1 MNSRPLTVLA
11 AAVAVAGVMALAAGP
26 SGAQIMARTPPQ
38 GAAPTATPLPPAEA
52 PDWRTVAPDNL
63 LVIDTTKGR
72 ILVELEPRIA
82 PQSVERIR
90 TLTNRGFY
98 DGLKFHR
105 VITGFMAQTG
115 DPLGTGAGG
124 SDLPDVP
131 GEFSFRRGRNP
142 DFAIVPNAATGGV
155 RAILGSMP
163 IQTQPDAQMFVTADM
178 KVDAGGLFCPGV
190 AGMARSGDPNS
201 ANSQFYLMTGAN
213 ANLNGTYTTFGRV
226 VDGMPALKALNA
238 GANDSDGAVGPN
250 ADLMTKVQ
258 IASAI
263 PEPQR
268 PVVKVLLPTSP
279 AFVQRYE
286 AARARLGLNFGIC
299 DVETPSIVTGG

>member
-11 AAVAVAGVMALAAGP
+11 AAVAGVMALAASP
-26 SGAQIMARTPPQ
+26 SGAQIAPPTPPQ
-38 GAAPTATPLPPAEA
+38 GPAPAATPLPPANA
-52 PDWRTVAPDNL
+52 ADWRTVAPDNL

-72 ILVELEPRIA
+72 ILVELEPRAA
-82 PQSVERIR
+82 PQSVDRIR

-105 VITGFMAQTG
+105 VIRGFMAQTG
-115 DPLGTGAGG
+115 DPQGTGAGS

-142 DFAIVPNAATGGV
+142 DFAIVPNASTSGV
-155 RAILGSMP
+155 RAILGSLP

-190 AGMARSGDPNS
+190 AGMARSADPNS

-213 ANLNGTYTTFGRV
+213 GNLNGSYTTFGRV
-226 VDGMPALKALNA
+226 VGGLDVVKALNA
-238 GANDSDGAVGPN
+238 GSDSSDGAVANP
-250 ADLMTKVQ
+250 DVMTKVQ

-263 PEPQR
+263 PEAQR

-286 AARARLGLNFGIC
+286 ATRNRLGLNFGIC

>member
-11 AAVAVAGVMALAAGP
+11 AAVAGVMALAAGP
-26 SGAQIMARTPPQ
+26 SGAQVSPRTPPQ
-38 GAAPTATPLPPAEA
+38 GPAPAATPLPPADA
-52 PDWRTVAPDNL
+52 ADWRTVAPDNL

-72 ILVELEPRIA
+72 VLVELEPRAA

-105 VITGFMAQTG
+105 VIAGFMAQTG
-115 DPLGTGAGG
+115 DPLGTGQGS
-124 SDLPDVP
+124 SDLPNVP

-142 DFAIVPNAATGGV
+142 DFAIVPNAGNGGV
-155 RAILGSMP
+155 RGILGSLP

-213 ANLNGTYTTFGRV
+213 ANLNGTYTTFGRIVGGLEV
-226 VDGMPALKALNA
+226 VRALNA
-238 GANDSDGAVGPN
+238 GSSDSDGAVANP
-250 ADLMTKVQ
+250 DLMTKVQ
-258 IASAI
+258 LASAI
-263 PEPQR
+263 PEARR

-279 AFVQRYE
+279 AFVERYE
-286 AARARLGLNFGIC
+286 ATRNRLGLNFGIC
-299 DVETPSIVTGG
+299 DVETPTIVTGG

>member
-11 AAVAVAGVMALAAGP
+11 AAVAGVMALAAGP
-26 SGAQIMARTPPQ
+26 SGAQVMPRTPPQ
-38 GAAPTATPLPPAEA
+38 GAAPAATVLPPADA
-52 PDWRTVAPDNL
+52 ADWRTISPDNL
-63 LVIDTTKGR
+63 MVIDTTKGR
-72 ILVELEPRIA
+72 ILVELEPRVA
-82 PQSVERIR
+82 PLSVERIR

-105 VITGFMAQTG
+105 VIRGFMAQTG
-115 DPLGTGAGG
+115 DPQGTGAGS

-131 GEFSFRRGRNP
+131 GEFSFRRGRNT
-142 DFAIVPNAATGGV
+142 DFAIVPNASTSGV
-155 RAILGSMP
+155 RGILGSLP

-190 AGMARSGDPNS
+190 MGMARSADPNS
-201 ANSQFYLMTGAN
+201 ANSQFYLMMGAN
-213 ANLNGTYTTFGRV
+213 PNLNGTYTTFGRV
-226 VDGMPALKALNA
+226 VDGLDVVKSLNA
-238 GANDSDGAVGPN
+238 GSDDADGAVANP
-250 ADLMTKVQ
+250 DLMNKVQ
-258 IASAI
+258 MASAI
-263 PEPQR
+263 PEARR

-286 AARARLGLNFGIC
+286 ATRARLGLNFGIC